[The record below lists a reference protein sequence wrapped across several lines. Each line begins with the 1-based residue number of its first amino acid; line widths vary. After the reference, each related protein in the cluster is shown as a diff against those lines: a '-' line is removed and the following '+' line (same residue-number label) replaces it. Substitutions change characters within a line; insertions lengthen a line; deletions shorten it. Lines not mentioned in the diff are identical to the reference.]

1 MPLFSC
7 AARFGE
13 IRTMQFLSRWGCPHQ
28 AKPPPT
34 RVAVVHLRRC
44 HSQTQTLP
52 SSASSDPCS
61 PAALQIH
68 PTPTPPCGQS
78 MHQRHRRPT
87 RTCLATRVV
96 STCMRGLNHA
106 CACTTHTFYRAHLWG
121 PACAACH
128 ARAWQHTRKGKKE
141 VSAAKISPEKT
152 CQRNP
157 QISSLLVKG
166 RTRAQ

>member
-1 MPLFSC
+1 MFT
-7 AARFGE
+7 AACYAPDSATGALPAY
-13 IRTMQFLSRWGCPHQ
+13 THQ
-28 AKPPPT
+28 AKPQPT
-34 RVAVVHLRRC
+34 RVAVVHLRHC
-44 HSQTQTLP
+44 HPQTQTLP
-52 SSASSDPCS
+52 SSASSGPCF
-61 PAALQIH
+61 AVALQTH

-87 RTCLATRVV
+87 RTCLGARVV
-96 STCMRGLNHA
+96 SMCMRGLNHA

-157 QISSLLVKG
+157 QTSSLLVEG